1 MAVKPNQS
9 KFKIKP
15 CLDSFINFIKP
26 VRKIRS
32 KRQKPIVINIRM
44 LTEDFKDVLLFL
56 LKDLVLHVN
65 IVANMSKRQ
74 RILYTFTEI
83 QIKSIIDH

>member
-1 MAVKPNQS
+1 MKPNQS

-26 VRKIRS
+26 VGKIRS

-56 LKDLVLHVN
+56 LKDLVLHVKYCKH
-65 IVANMSKRQ
+65 VQ
-74 RILYTFTEI
+74 ETENFI
-83 QIKSIIDH
+83 HFY